1 VDGCEPLLR
10 GTAAPDHFPSSAP
23 PSPSVAAAEAELSS
37 LYTRRADVVTGHG
50 SFTSDMLS
58 LVCN

>member
-1 VDGCEPLLR
+1 
-10 GTAAPDHFPSSAP
+10 
-23 PSPSVAAAEAELSS
+23 VAAAEAELSS